1 MSTQPGRDHISS
13 FAPSLDGKGGTDSA
27 AIVGKSTERTGPSYG
42 APYPE
47 NSTAGFNGLIYSYS
61 ILPSIYQTRCI

>member
-1 MSTQPGRDHISS
+1 MSTLPGRDHTSS
-13 FAPSLDGKGGTDSA
+13 STPSLDGKGGTDSVA
-27 AIVGKSTERTGPSYG
+27 KVGKSTNRAGLGYG

-47 NSTAGFNGLIYSYS
+47 NSTPGFNNLIYSCS

>member
-1 MSTQPGRDHISS
+1 MSTLPGRDHTSRS
-13 FAPSLDGKGGTDSA
+13 TPSLDGKEGTNSA
-27 AIVGKSTERTGPSYG
+27 AKVGKSTDRAGPGYG

-47 NSTAGFNGLIYSYS
+47 NPNSGFYGLIYSSS